1 MQTLSSKP
9 PITNHTFSERNRRIY
24 SMYRDELRTMSYIAR
39 LYGLTRQRVQ
49 QLIKRME
56 EYGYGAN
63 RFLVPAVFLKDMILP
78 PRLHNFFREKKLQD
92 MTIKDF
98 VEDYGIYY
106 MYVEG
111 GIGERSFD
119 TFIQAVRV
127 NGYEEEAQRLEKDVA
142 SVKSGDT

>member
-1 MQTLSSKP
+1 
-9 PITNHTFSERNRRIY
+9 
-24 SMYRDELRTMSYIAR
+24 
-39 LYGLTRQRVQ
+39 
-49 QLIKRME
+49 ME

-92 MTIKDF
+92 MTIKGF